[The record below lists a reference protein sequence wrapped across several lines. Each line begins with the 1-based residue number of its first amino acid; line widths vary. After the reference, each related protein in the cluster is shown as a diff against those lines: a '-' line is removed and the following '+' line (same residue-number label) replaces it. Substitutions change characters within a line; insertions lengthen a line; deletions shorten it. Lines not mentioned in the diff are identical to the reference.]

1 MIAALRLTPVFHDL
15 DPIIAVAIAAAD
27 QGEALA
33 EAPTMPCEQVV
44 PTVHFGGRHRAADRR
59 SSAFLANLQWSGGWS
74 AARAAQ
80 FGRLEGLI

>member
-33 EAPTMPCEQVV
+33 EALTVLCEQVV
-44 PTVHFGGRHRAADRR
+44 PIVHFGGRHRAADRR
-59 SSAFLANLQWSGGWS
+59 AFMANLQWSGG
-74 AARAAQ
+74 
-80 FGRLEGLI
+80 